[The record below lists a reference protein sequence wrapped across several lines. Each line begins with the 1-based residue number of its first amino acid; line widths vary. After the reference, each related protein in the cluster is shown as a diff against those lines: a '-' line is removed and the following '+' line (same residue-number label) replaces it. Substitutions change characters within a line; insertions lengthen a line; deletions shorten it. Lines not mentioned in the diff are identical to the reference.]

1 MKIVQTTSLIP
12 VIQHVDGFEPT
23 EIESES
29 MSGLSSRDEY
39 FIRRKQL
46 VGTFGNK
53 KSKQI
58 LKQSESAVIEAG
70 TVIGGKTMETILKM
84 KAENVDM
91 KNVIMKKPKKSSAA
105 AKNAQEKKETNAK
118 KSKE

>member
-1 MKIVQTTSLIP
+1 MQSTSLIP
-12 VIQHVDGFEPT
+12 MIQHVDGFEPT

-46 VGTFGNK
+46 VGAFGNK
-53 KSKQI
+53 RSKQI

-84 KAENVDM
+84 KAEKVDM
-91 KNVIMKKPKKSSAA
+91 KNVIMKKPKKTSAA
-105 AKNAQEKKETNAK
+105 KKTQEKKETEKK

>member
-1 MKIVQTTSLIP
+1 MKIVQATSLIP
-12 VIQHVDGFEPT
+12 VVQHVDGFEPT
-23 EIESES
+23 EIESEN
-29 MSGLSSRDEY
+29 MSGLSSRDQY

-70 TVIGGKTMETILKM
+70 TVVGGKAMETILKM
-84 KAENVDM
+84 KAETVDM
-91 KNVIMKKPKKSSAA
+91 KNVIMKKPKKTST
-105 AKNAQEKKETNAK
+105 AKKTQEKKETNTK

>member
-29 MSGLSSRDEY
+29 MTGLSSRDEY

-46 VGTFGNK
+46 VGAFGNK

-70 TVIGGKTMETILKM
+70 TVIGGKAMETILKM

-91 KNVIMKKPKKSSAA
+91 KNVIMKKPKKSTA
-105 AKNAQEKKETNAK
+105 AKKAQEKKETNAK
-118 KSKE
+118 KSKK